1 MLRSGVMIDNDRRN
15 TVFVD
20 TKKLSEL
27 QQLIQNRNNSIVSA
41 TAHKKTESQFL
52 TGKSERN
59 TTDQDMAST
68 NDISSNNLPEINKNG
83 TSEGKRS
90 RKSKPQQVGIDLV
103 DSEDEYV
110 SEKLSQPSS
119 TRSKR
124 STQSREVYTVIKKC
138 DFTPAKS
145 IRE

>member
-1 MLRSGVMIDNDRRN
+1 
-15 TVFVD
+15 
-20 TKKLSEL
+20 
-27 QQLIQNRNNSIVSA
+27 
-41 TAHKKTESQFL
+41 
-52 TGKSERN
+52 
-59 TTDQDMAST
+59 MAST
-68 NDISSNNLPEINKNG
+68 NDISSNMLPEINKNG
-83 TSEGKRS
+83 TSDGKRS
-90 RKSKPQQVGIDLV
+90 RESKPQQVGIDLV

-145 IRE
+145 TREQEKKEREELERRAREEAEKAEEIMKKHEETYQNVQIIQSKVKSARQSATNSISSAMNTIHRLD